1 MADGATGMATPPG
14 PSATRR
20 LRGASP
26 QTGWRG
32 RRRGRLARRSSGI
45 GVGAWIAA
53 AFLALLLTAA
63 IVAPILPIWSP
74 TVSDYT
80 AITAG
85 PSASHLLGT
94 DQLGRDL
101 LSRVIWGGRI
111 SFTIGIG
118 STIIGAGV
126 GTLIG
131 AVAGFVGGKVE
142 TLLMRLMDVLLA
154 FPAMVLALAILAA
167 VGSSLPSV
175 TVIIGVIFIPSYARM
190 VRAPVLSLRQR
201 DFVLACAA
209 VGMSRSRTMVR
220 EVLPNVVPLIT
231 NFGLATFG
239 ISILIEGGL
248 GFLGVSVPPPTP
260 TWGGMI
266 ASGRDVLSTNPLVCL
281 VPAAALAG
289 VVFAANVL
297 GDALGRR
304 TESKAG
310 QLG

>member
-1 MADGATGMATPPG
+1 VRRRQRGG
-14 PSATRR
+14 PSKV
-20 LRGASP
+20 G
-26 QTGWRG
+26 GRG
-32 RRRGRLARRSSGI
+32 RRLGDSAGRSSRF
-45 GVGAWIAA
+45 GASAWVAATFLVLLFAA
-53 AFLALLLTAA
+53 AIA
-63 IVAPILPIWSP
+63 APILPIWNP
-74 TVSDYT
+74 TASDYT
-80 AITAG
+80 AISAW
-85 PSASHLLGT
+85 PSPSHLLGT

-101 LSRVIWGGRI
+101 LSRVIWGARD
-111 SFTIGIG
+111 SLTVGIG
-118 STIIGAGV
+118 STIIGAAV

-131 AVAGFVGGKVE
+131 TVAGFFGGKVQS
-142 TLLMRLMDVLLA
+142 LLMRLMDILLA
-154 FPAMVLALAILAA
+154 FPAIVLALAVLAA
-167 VGSSLPSV
+167 VGSSLQSV
-175 TVIIGVIFIPSYARM
+175 VVIIGVLFIPGYARM

-209 VGMSRSRTMVR
+209 VGMSRTRIMLR

-260 TWGGMI
+260 TWGGMV
-266 ASGRDVLSTNPLVCL
+266 ASGQQVLSTNPLVCL

-297 GDALGRR
+297 GDALSRR
-304 TESKAG
+304 TDSKAG